1 VVKEIISFMMRKAGE
16 ILIMQM
22 INTRYY
28 HGRFWDK
35 NLGLKMPP

>member
-1 VVKEIISFMMRKAGE
+1 
-16 ILIMQM
+16 MQM

-35 NLGLKMPP
+35 NLGLKMPPWKAFLNKKKSLNI